1 MKWNTVPTG
10 REDIAIRLQ
19 QARSIPEIFML
30 VKKAVNEILGA
41 EQAGLMLGLAELG
54 ISSNGFVGA
63 FYSPSSNIIVM
74 NRTAMRRVK
83 SKNSAI
89 YNDYCFHIL
98 MHEYLHSIGFYDE
111 AEARQLT
118 YMVSRELLG
127 EEHMA
132 TKLAL
137 GYGDI
142 LGGTYANIEEEPRI
156 GDIEFVTGLDRESAN
171 YIM

>member
-1 MKWNTVPTG
+1 MPID
-10 REDIAIRLQ
+10 REDTTIRLRH
-19 QARSIPEIFML
+19 ARNIPEIFVL
-30 VKKAVNEILGA
+30 VKEAVQKLLGA

-54 ISSNGFVGA
+54 IKSNGFVGA

-74 NRTAMRRVK
+74 NRTAMKRIR
-83 SKNSAI
+83 NSNSSI

-98 MHEYLHSIGFYDE
+98 LHEYLHSIGFYDE
-111 AEARQLT
+111 AETRQLT
-118 YMVSRELLG
+118 YMVSRELFG

-132 TKLAL
+132 TKLAI

-142 LGGTYANIEEEPRI
+142 LGGTYANIQEEPRI